1 MSDKKNIDQLF
12 KERFKDFEAAPSP
25 QVWENIQ
32 SQMAEKKEDRK
43 VIPLWWK
50 LGGIA
55 ALLALLLTVGNAVF
69 NPFDQEPSIV
79 NEDVETVKETDSE
92 TNTDAPIILDTEE
105 RVLAS
110 EENTSE
116 QTIENTE
123 DASENSSNKNIKPE
137 DRTVQEKKVTQ
148 NTIANENFK
157 TKVQEKTD
165 SRVTEKNKIAAQKKK
180 EEMAVAASDKNE
192 DKTVPSVNKNDAD
205 IINTKTETTIAA
217 TKGENNKD
225 KNAVVTET
233 KTTSETTVAATQ
245 DASENKK
252 QSIFDAIEATETAAV
267 TVKNKPENRWEV
279 APNVAPVYYNS
290 LSEGSSID
298 PMFADN
304 SQNGDVNLSYGVQVS
319 YAITDRLSVR
329 SGVSNVDLSYATGN
343 IELGTGPAAL
353 GLRSINYNDKAIVT
367 IPVDQGSISNNLTP
381 ENPFNNLTPKSASG
395 NVQLV
400 QNLTYYEV
408 PLELKYAI
416 LNNKFGINVLGG
428 FSTLFLGN
436 NEISV
441 EADNL
446 NESLGEANNLSN
458 VSFTTNVGLGF
469 DYKISKKFKFNIE
482 PMFKYQLNPY
492 TDSSVDFKPYYLGIY
507 TGFSFKF

>member
-69 NPFDQEPSIV
+69 NPFDQEPSMV
-79 NEDVETVKETDSE
+79 TEDVENVKEADSE
-92 TNTDAPIILDTEE
+92 TNTDAPIISDTEE
-105 RVLAS
+105 SVIAS

-116 QTIENTE
+116 QTIEKS
-123 DASENSSNKNIKPE
+123 DGASENSSNKNIKPE
-137 DRTVQEKKVTQ
+137 DKTLQIKNAPQ
-148 NTIANENFK
+148 NTIANENTE
-157 TKVQEKTD
+157 TKVRGKTD
-165 SRVTEKNKIAAQKKK
+165 SRVIEKNKIAAQKQG
-180 EEMAVAASDKNE
+180 EMAVAASDITKG
-192 DKTVPSVNKNDAD
+192 KKVPSANKVDAD
-205 IINTKTETTIAA
+205 ILVKKTETTIAV
-217 TKGENNKD
+217 TNEENTKD
-225 KNAVVTET
+225 KNAMVTDT
-233 KTTSETTVAATQ
+233 APTSETTVAATE
-245 DASENKK
+245 DSSENKK

-267 TVKNKPENRWEV
+267 TVKNKPKNRWEV
-279 APNVAPVYYNS
+279 APNLAPVYYNT

-343 IELGTGPAAL
+343 IELATGPADL
-353 GLRSINYNDKAIVT
+353 GLRSINYNNKSIVT
-367 IPVDQGSISNNLTP
+367 IPVDKGSITSNSAP
-381 ENPFNNLTPKSASG
+381 GNPFDNLTPKSASG

-400 QNLTYYEV
+400 QNITYYEV
-408 PLELKYAI
+408 PVELKYA
-416 LNNKFGINVLGG
+416 LFNNKFGINVLGG

-436 NEISV
+436 NEVSI

-492 TDSSVDFKPYYLGIY
+492 TDSSVDFKPYYLGVY